1 MSANE
6 GRQSPPPEE
15 QSGAQQQDPP
25 ASGQGVNEQSNNQNE
40 SKSQLDVCYIIF
52 VKENSYLQEIQ
63 GLSSNPK
70 GPLDDK
76 AEETAKKPLNP
87 ATK

>member
-25 ASGQGVNEQSNNQNE
+25 AGGQGVNEQSKNQHD
-40 SKSQLDVCYIIF
+40 SKSQLDVY
-52 VKENSYLQEIQ
+52 
-63 GLSSNPK
+63 
-70 GPLDDK
+70 
-76 AEETAKKPLNP
+76 
-87 ATK
+87 

>member
-1 MSANE
+1 MSAPNE
-6 GRQSPPPEE
+6 GRQSPPPEQ

-25 ASGQGVNEQSNNQNE
+25 ASGHGVNEQSNNKDE
-40 SKSQLDVCYIIF
+40 SKSQL
-52 VKENSYLQEIQ
+52 E

-76 AEETAKKPLNP
+76 AAETVKKPLNP
-87 ATK
+87 ATDSSK

>member
-1 MSANE
+1 MLTITPSPAKNYQNKFTMSANE

-40 SKSQLDVCYIIF
+40 SKSQLDVC
-52 VKENSYLQEIQ
+52 
-63 GLSSNPK
+63 
-70 GPLDDK
+70 
-76 AEETAKKPLNP
+76 
-87 ATK
+87 